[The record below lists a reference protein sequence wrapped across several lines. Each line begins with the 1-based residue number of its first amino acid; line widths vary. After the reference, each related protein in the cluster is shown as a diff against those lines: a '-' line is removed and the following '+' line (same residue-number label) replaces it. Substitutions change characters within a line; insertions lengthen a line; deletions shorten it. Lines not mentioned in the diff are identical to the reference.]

1 MSSRQFKM
9 KFAIDM
15 LRCIVTPDCL
25 FRPFKQKQSSR
36 EEKRIYMKSRKLYII
51 ITVGC
56 LALWSLLVSLL
67 MLGIHEKRNEIAG
80 LSESKLE
87 MPNVFTPNGDGIN
100 DIYRAKEGYQSIVSF
115 EAAVFNRWGKRLHR
129 WTDPADGWDGTLGGQ
144 PVPAGAYYCVVKA
157 VGADGVKYNFKKT
170 INLLRGYSE
179 ESGSLDN

>member
-1 MSSRQFKM
+1 M

-15 LRCIVTPDCL
+15 LQCIVTPDRL
-25 FRPFKQKQSSR
+25 FRPFKQRQSSR

-87 MPNVFTPNGDGIN
+87 DVHYDSFWITYRYDAKGLIIVYSLEDNGW
-100 DIYRAKEGYQSIVSF
+100 YSS
-115 EAAVFNRWGKRLHR
+115 
-129 WTDPADGWDGTLGGQ
+129 
-144 PVPAGAYYCVVKA
+144 AYWIPFGSTK
-157 VGADGVKYNFKKT
+157 
-170 INLLRGYSE
+170 IMLLK
-179 ESGSLDN
+179 